1 VLRFSYCASLVA
13 MSVAFVPRAAVSQET
28 GAALSPFATF
38 PSGDPQTMA
47 GMSLS
52 LSGSFFALR
61 GGAHMAV
68 QESANSGV
76 QSAPRVKPWGADAD
90 ALLFLERLSYGDH
103 LTFGP
108 YVFAGLGIS
117 AVDSASVRISR
128 HDWSYGSGLSLPL
141 GRALAVFGEARWRM
155 NRYVLPQA
163 KDAPS
168 PQSEARIG
176 LSFHVGGGRPINGE
190 MPVLPSGDGIIPS
203 DGMSSE
209 AVMTRVLSTANRY
222 VGTKYRRGGT
232 SPNDGFDAAGFV
244 RFVFSRFGVILPRTA
259 SEQARV
265 GNAVDADWHVIAPGD
280 LLMFKDDDGIHHV
293 AIYAGRNQI
302 IHATQTGG
310 GVRYD
315 DLSTERG
322 QWFLDHLVAARRVTP
337 DLRGLLL
344 DLARGFAGEPEA
356 ADEPDRAPRPT
367 SRRRQ

>member
-1 VLRFSYCASLVA
+1 MLRLSSRASLAA
-13 MSVAFVPRAAVSQET
+13 MSLALFAFVPRAVSAQET
-28 GAALSPFATF
+28 GAALSPFAAF
-38 PSGDPQTMA
+38 PGGTPQTMA
-47 GMSLS
+47 GLSLS
-52 LSGSFFALR
+52 LSGGLVALR

-68 QESANSGV
+68 QESGNSTIQGT
-76 QSAPRVKPWGADAD
+76 PKVKPWGADAD
-90 ALLFLERLSYGDH
+90 ALLMLERLSYGGH
-103 LTFGP
+103 FTFGP

-117 AVDSASVRISR
+117 AVDSASTRISR

-141 GRALAVFGEARWRM
+141 GRVVAVFGEARWRM
-155 NRYVLPQA
+155 SKYVLPQA

-168 PQSEARIG
+168 PQTEARIG
-176 LSFHVGGGRPINGE
+176 LSFHVGGGRPIDGV
-190 MPVLPSGDGIIPS
+190 VLPSGEGIIPS
-203 DGMSSE
+203 GASSE
-209 AVMTRVLSTANRY
+209 AVMSRVLSTANKY
-222 VGTKYRRGGT
+222 VGTRYSRGGT
-232 SPNDGFDAAGFV
+232 TPSDGFDAAGFV

-265 GNAVDADWHVIAPGD
+265 GDAVDADWHVIAPGD

-293 AIYAGRNQI
+293 AIYAGHNRI
-302 IHATQTGG
+302 LHSSQTGG

-344 DLARGFAGEPEA
+344 DLARGFADDGNA
-356 ADEPDRAPRPT
+356 ADEPDTAPRPS